1 MKRMH
6 VVFLDRDGVINRDS
20 SEYIKSWDEF
30 DFLPGSLE
38 ALNQLSKHGFEVIL
52 ITNQSIINRAMVP
65 LAALEEIHRRMQ
77 AAVEQAGGRIRDI
90 FFCPHRPDEHCS
102 CRKPEPGLILQACRR
117 HSIDPAAGIMIGDSA
132 KDILCGK
139 QAGCRATI
147 LVRTGNGLE
156 AQQELAAQNIA
167 PDAVVNDLY
176 QAAKLITEKK
186 ITLKI

>member
-1 MKRMH
+1 M
-6 VVFLDRDGVINRDS
+6 G
-20 SEYIKSWDEF
+20 
-30 DFLPGSLE
+30 
-38 ALNQLSKHGFEVIL
+38 
-52 ITNQSIINRAMVP
+52 
-65 LAALEEIHRRMQ
+65 
-77 AAVEQAGGRIRDI
+77 
-90 FFCPHRPDEHCS
+90 CHRPDEYCS

-117 HSIDPAAGIMIGDSA
+117 YSIDPAAGIMIGDRA

-139 QAGCRATI
+139 RAGCGAAI

-167 PDAVVNDLY
+167 PDAVVDDLY